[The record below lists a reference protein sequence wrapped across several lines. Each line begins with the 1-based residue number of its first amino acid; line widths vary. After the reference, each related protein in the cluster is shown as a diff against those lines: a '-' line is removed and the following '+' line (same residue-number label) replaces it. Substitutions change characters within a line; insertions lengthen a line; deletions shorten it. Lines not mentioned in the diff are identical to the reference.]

1 MASIFDEKKFLLEV
15 ITDFQALLSFMD
27 VHFGK
32 SYTFGLV
39 FGASSSVVEKTTLTL
54 EGTMMLYFV
63 LITKRSFPTTPTAQ
77 DISYINAIWDGL
89 GYPEKKIA
97 SI

>member
-27 VHFGK
+27 VRFGRA
-32 SYTFGLV
+32 YTFGLIYN
-39 FGASSSVVEKTTLTL
+39 ASSKVVEQTTLTL

-63 LITKRSFPTTPTAQ
+63 LITKRPFPSTPTAQ
-77 DISYINAIWDGL
+77 DISYINAIWEGL
-89 GYPEKKIA
+89 GYPEKKIP

>member
-1 MASIFDEKKFLLEV
+1 MALIFDEKKFLLEV

-27 VHFGK
+27 VKFGK
-32 SYTFGLV
+32 SYTFGLI
-39 FGASSSVVEKTTLTL
+39 FGGSSSVVEKSVLTL

-63 LITKRSFPTTPTAQ
+63 LITKRPFPKVPTAQ
-77 DISYINAIWDGL
+77 DITYINAIWDGL
-89 GYPEKKIA
+89 GYPEKKT

>member
-1 MASIFDEKKFLLEV
+1 MTSIFNEKKFLLEV

-27 VHFGK
+27 VRFGK
-32 SYTFGLV
+32 SYTFGLI
-39 FGASSSVVEKTTLTL
+39 FGGSSKVVEKTTLTL

-63 LITKRSFPTTPTAQ
+63 LITKRPFPKTPTAQ
-77 DISYINAIWDGL
+77 DITYINAIWEGL
-89 GYPEKKIA
+89 GYPENKIP

>member
-27 VHFGK
+27 VRFGK
-32 SYTFGLV
+32 SYTFGLIYN
-39 FGASSSVVEKTTLTL
+39 ASSKVVEKTTLTL

-63 LITKRSFPTTPTAQ
+63 AITKRAFPKIPTAK
-77 DISYINAIWDGL
+77 DIIYINAIWDGL
-89 GYPEKKIA
+89 GYPENKIA